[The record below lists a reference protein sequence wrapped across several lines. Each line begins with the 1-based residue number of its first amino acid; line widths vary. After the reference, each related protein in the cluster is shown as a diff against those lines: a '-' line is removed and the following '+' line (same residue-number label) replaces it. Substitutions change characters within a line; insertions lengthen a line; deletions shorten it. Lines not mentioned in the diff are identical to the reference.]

1 MLFNVVN
8 NSFLS
13 MESKKLT
20 NMLSIISDNLSQNQI
35 PFCLIGAMALGI
47 YGLPRYTSDID
58 LLTTDNCWPEI
69 ASIMERLGY
78 ECYQK
83 TDTFAQFDSELGI
96 YGKVDFM
103 FVSTQD
109 GRDMIKRS
117 ILLQDELFGKIQV
130 IQPTDYIILK
140 LMAISNNPDRSMRDE
155 SDLLGVFDLLKNN
168 LLSKYFDI
176 LDMDRIIFFADRF
189 GQRKRIEKY
198 LKDTDSTTERQH
210 EL

>member
-1 MLFNVVN
+1 
-8 NSFLS
+8 

-58 LLTTDNCWPEI
+58 LLTTDNCWPET

-83 TDTFAQFDSELGI
+83 TDAFAQFDSELGI

-103 FVSTQD
+103 FVITQD

-117 ILLQDELFGKIQV
+117 ILLQDELFGKIPV

-176 LDMDRIIFFADRF
+176 LDIDRIIFFADRF

-210 EL
+210 KL

>member
-1 MLFNVVN
+1 
-8 NSFLS
+8 

-58 LLTTDNCWPEI
+58 LLTTDNCWSKI

-78 ECYQK
+78 ECHQK
-83 TDTFAQFDSELGI
+83 TDAFAQFDSELGI

-117 ILLQDELFGKIQV
+117 ILLQDELFGKIPV
-130 IQPTDYIILK
+130 IQTTDYIILK
-140 LMAISNNPDRSMRDE
+140 LMAIANNPDRSMRDE

-176 LDMDRIIFFADRF
+176 IDMDRIIFFADRF

-198 LKDTDSTTERQH
+198 LKDTDSTTEMPH
-210 EL
+210 KL

>member
-1 MLFNVVN
+1 
-8 NSFLS
+8 
-13 MESKKLT
+13 
-20 NMLSIISDNLSQNQI
+20 MLSIISDNLSQNQI

-58 LLTTDNCWPEI
+58 LLTTDNCWSKI

-78 ECYQK
+78 ECHQK
-83 TDTFAQFDSELGI
+83 TDAFAQFDSELGI

-117 ILLQDELFGKIQV
+117 ILLQDELFGKIPV
-130 IQPTDYIILK
+130 IQTTDYIILK
-140 LMAISNNPDRSMRDE
+140 LMAIANNPDRSMRDE

-176 LDMDRIIFFADRF
+176 IDMDRIIFFADRF

-198 LKDTDSTTERQH
+198 LKDTDSTTEMPH
-210 EL
+210 KL

>member
-1 MLFNVVN
+1 
-8 NSFLS
+8 

-83 TDTFAQFDSELGI
+83 TDAFAQFDSELGI

-117 ILLQDELFGKIQV
+117 ILLQDELFGKIPV

-176 LDMDRIIFFADRF
+176 IDMDRIIFFADRF

-198 LKDTDSTTERQH
+198 LKDTDSTTEGPH
-210 EL
+210 KL